1 MSPAPGAERPAPTA
15 ESGLSSAAGGFA
27 ASATRFLRAFTAL
40 FGLELRETGEQALWL
55 AGLVVG
61 FIVAG
66 VFAYLFLLLGIS
78 MALANWLGGGWMG
91 VLLGLFGFHL
101 IMAGV
106 LLGVL
111 IQRARQP
118 LFPGTREALQRE
130 MDKLS

>member
-1 MSPAPGAERPAPTA
+1 MNPAPGAERPAPKA
-15 ESGLSSAAGGFA
+15 ESALSSATSTFA
-27 ASATRFLRAFTAL
+27 SSAARFFRAFTGL
-40 FGLELRETGEQALWL
+40 LGLELRETGEQALWL
-55 AGLVVG
+55 ASLAVG

-78 MALANWLGGGWMG
+78 MALANWLGGGWMA

-101 IMAGV
+101 ILAGA

-118 LFPGTREALQRE
+118 LFPGTREAIQRE
-130 MDKLS
+130 VDKLS